1 VQRIGFHEVGCTK
14 RPVFVGLVNELKEK
28 GSFPILNF
36 PQRYVR
42 HVMKGSF
49 LDNILFGMLPR
60 QSNNLLADAW
70 FKRHLYRPTV
80 PLIVPT
86 IEGEKC
92 MTMAYLLASPHP
104 HNQPGSGMID

>member
-1 VQRIGFHEVGCTK
+1 MPASIRRKSLQDSHRKARGV
-14 RPVFVGLVNELKEK
+14 PGLKVA
-28 GSFPILNF
+28 
-36 PQRYVR
+36 
-42 HVMKGSF
+42 F
-49 LDNILFGMLPR
+49 LDNVFFGVLPR